1 MKKEMNKV
9 ILRTVKLI
17 GLLVFILITAVACT
31 KQPGYG
37 GKSTIYGYV
46 LEKKYS
52 NTGQLESEYYLAEKR
67 VYIVFGDDDFY
78 SDEIRTD
85 YTGKFKFSYLYAGD
99 YTIYTYSEC
108 SPVEDCISDLKAI
121 QLNVTIL
128 DNGDVVYT
136 DDLVTENW

>member
-1 MKKEMNKV
+1 MKRINFKV
-9 ILRTVKLI
+9 FGLRPVI
-17 GLLVFILITAVACT
+17 GLLLLGFIAFASCT

-37 GKSTIYGYV
+37 GKSTIYGKV

-52 NTGQLESEYYLAEKR
+52 NSGQYENEYYLAEKR

-85 YTGKFKFSYLYAGD
+85 YEGKFKFSYLYAGD

-108 SPVEDCISDLKAI
+108 SPLDPCDSDLRAV
-121 QLNVTIL
+121 QLEITVL
-128 DNGDVVYT
+128 KNGDVVVT
-136 DDLVTENW
+136 DDLVIENW